1 MFILKILL
9 GAILWS
15 VMGAMVAAYIIIG
28 AAISLLCLIVLASS
42 SGVIMANR
50 KSAKYFRN
58 PVNGGRRSFLRN
70 GMKPA

>member
-15 VMGAMVAAYIIIG
+15 AMGAMVAAYIIIG

-58 PVNGGRRSFLRN
+58 PVKGGRRSFLRN